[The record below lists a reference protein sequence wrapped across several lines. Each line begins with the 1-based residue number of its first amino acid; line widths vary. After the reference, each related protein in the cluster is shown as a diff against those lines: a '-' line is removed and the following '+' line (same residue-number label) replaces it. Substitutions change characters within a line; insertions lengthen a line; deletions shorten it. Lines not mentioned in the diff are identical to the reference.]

1 MLAGP
6 KKQLYLAARQKRL
19 TAMLSHLQT
28 DRARRIIERELAYIS
43 RQLARFLKNRS
54 EKPIF
59 HQ

>member
-1 MLAGP
+1 MLVGP
-6 KKQLYLAARQKRL
+6 KKQLYSAAGQKRL
-19 TAMLSHLQT
+19 TAMVSHVQT
-28 DRARRIIERELAYIS
+28 DRARWIIERELAYIS